1 MDDPRRPGAWLL
13 EHAFVEANDA
23 AYAKTL
29 ELLTENFAEVGI
41 EMLPRVIDRTQWDNN
56 RANNDFQMQWMPYDR
71 MTYVP
76 ADPRRLMGSD
86 SFGNE
91 YYKWYST
98 DGASGIEPS
107 QDNALREIFD
117 LWDKASQAASVEEAD
132 AQVQEMATIF
142 ANEGWVIGVYGEGP
156 VVNVVS
162 NQMQNVQPDLVQD
175 DIFRGVGMARTQ
187 QFWLDQN

>member
-1 MDDPRRPGAWLL
+1 M
-13 EHAFVEANDA
+13 
-23 AYAKTL
+23 
-29 ELLTENFAEVGI
+29 
-41 EMLPRVIDRTQWDNN
+41 
-56 RANNDFQMQWMPYDR
+56 
-71 MTYVP
+71 
-76 ADPRRLMGSD
+76 
-86 SFGNE
+86 
-91 YYKWYST
+91 
-98 DGASGIEPS
+98 
-107 QDNALREIFD
+107 
-117 LWDKASQAASVEEAD
+117 EEAD